1 MVTGSSMIPISYA
14 SISARGNTR
23 AGKVS
28 VGKSV
33 MDESGVY
40 DRLEKFSRIGRIS
53 FYIILAVTS

>member
-1 MVTGSSMIPISYA
+1 MIPISYA
-14 SISARGNTR
+14 SISGGNTR

>member
-23 AGKVS
+23 AGKGS

-40 DRLEKFSRIGRIS
+40 DR
-53 FYIILAVTS
+53 